1 MEIKYK
7 SEITCPDIGLQK
19 NCNYPSLIKIQCFFK
34 KNTKTRLKYLIF
46 DPMKNRIYTISL
58 LLSFLVV
65 LSHELIAHHHHED
78 LALNFS
84 VMNEHDDEHNNEK
97 HHQHDSQDEEDNSG
111 HNHHS
116 FPPHYHISAT
126 NNFDYTRTTILG
138 PNFQVRDISS
148 FIVAH
153 LFFINPS
160 KPPNLVNNPYIELNF
175 LISSL
180 FNPDANALR
189 GPPSI
194 V

>member
-1 MEIKYK
+1 
-7 SEITCPDIGLQK
+7 
-19 NCNYPSLIKIQCFFK
+19 
-34 KNTKTRLKYLIF
+34 
-46 DPMKNRIYTISL
+46 MKRKIYTISL

-65 LSHELIAHHHHED
+65 LSHELIAHHHHEG

-84 VMNEHDDEHNNEK
+84 VRGEHDDEHNNEK
-97 HHQHDSQDEEDNSG
+97 HHQHDSQDEEENSE

-126 NNFDYTRTTILG
+126 NYFDYTRTNIIDSNTQI
-138 PNFQVRDISS
+138 QDISS

-153 LFFINPS
+153 LFFINSS
-160 KPPNLVNNPYIELNF
+160 KPPNLAGNPYRELHF

-180 FNPDANALR
+180 FYPAANALR